1 MHLMVKEQ
9 FKKQFMSIFEK
20 IIMLTEKIQTDCCVC
35 PHLHFVPILSNI
47 GKAKQ

>member
-1 MHLMVKEQ
+1 MLKEQ

-20 IIMLTEKIQTDCCVC
+20 KIMLIEKIQTDCCVC

-47 GKAKQ
+47 CKVKQ